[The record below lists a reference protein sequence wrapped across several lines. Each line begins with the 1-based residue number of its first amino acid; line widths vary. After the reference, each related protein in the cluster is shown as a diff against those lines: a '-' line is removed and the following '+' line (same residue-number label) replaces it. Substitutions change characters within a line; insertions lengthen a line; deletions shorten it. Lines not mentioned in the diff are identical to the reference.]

1 MTDFRA
7 SIPFGQTGLQVCRLG
22 IGSSFTGDPAFI
34 EEAVDQGVNY
44 LYWGSIRRP
53 AFGRAIKNVARRNR
67 EGVVLTVQSY
77 TRVAALMAPSI
88 ELALRRAGVEY
99 FDVLLLGNWNKP
111 PGQAL
116 IDAAERLK
124 EKGRVHHLMMSTHNR
139 PSLQEHFRRFEAK
152 ESPFDAFMLRYN
164 AVHRGAER
172 DVFPHLPESA
182 RPGIVAYTAT
192 RWGHLLDP
200 KKMPEGE
207 VPPPARDCYRFA
219 LSHPAVSLVLCGP
232 SNREQMQEALRA
244 LDAGPL
250 DASEKARMHR
260 IGDHVYARYKP
271 QFTEKGDEVD
281 GAADSVARSAEE
293 VDRF

>member
-1 MTDFRA
+1 MTDLRTPV
-7 SIPFGQTGLQVCRLG
+7 PFGQTGLQVSRLG

-34 EEAVDQGVNY
+34 EEAVEQGVNY

-53 AFGRAIKNVARRNR
+53 AFGRAIRNLARKNR

-88 ELALRRAGVEY
+88 ELALRRARVEY
-99 FDVLLLGNWNKP
+99 FDFLLLGMWNKP
-111 PGQAL
+111 PGQRL
-116 IDAAERLK
+116 IDAAQRLK
-124 EKGRVHHLMMSTHNR
+124 EQGKVRHLMMSTHNR
-139 PSLQEHFRRFEAK
+139 PSLEGHFRRFQAK

-172 DVFPHLPESA
+172 DVFPHLPA
-182 RPGIVAYTAT
+182 TPGPGIVAYTAT
-192 RWGHLLDP
+192 RWGHLVDP
-200 KKMPEGE
+200 KKMPPGE
-207 VPPPARDCYRFA
+207 APPPARDCYRFA

-250 DASEKARMHR
+250 DAEEMARMHR
-260 IGDHVYARYKP
+260 IGNYVYGKYKP
-271 QFTEKGDEVD
+271 QFREKGD
-281 GAADSVARSAEE
+281 AATQAA
-293 VDRF
+293 

>member
-1 MTDFRA
+1 VPDFRT
-7 SIPFGQTGLQVCRLG
+7 PVPLGETGLRVSRLG

-34 EEAVDQGVNY
+34 EEAVERGVNY

-53 AFGRAIKNVARRNR
+53 AFGRAIRNVARRGR
-67 EGVVLTVQSY
+67 ERVVLTVQSY

-88 ELALRRAGVEY
+88 ELALRRTGLEY
-99 FDVLLLGNWNKP
+99 FDFLLLGMWNRP
-111 PGQAL
+111 PREA
-116 IDAAERLK
+116 IVDAARRLV
-124 EKGRVHHLMMSTHNR
+124 EKGRVRHLMLSTHNR

-152 ESPFDAFMLRYN
+152 ESPFEAFMLRYN

-172 DVFPHLPESA
+172 DVFPYLPESP

-200 KKMPEGE
+200 RKMPPGE
-207 VPPPARDCYRFA
+207 APPPARDCYRFA

-232 SNREQMQEALRA
+232 SDREQMQEALRA

-250 DASEKARMHR
+250 DPEERARLCR
-260 IGDHVYARYKP
+260 IGDHVYGRYRP
-271 QFTEKGDEVD
+271 NFRERGDRPAP
-281 GAADSVARSAEE
+281 AA
-293 VDRF
+293 